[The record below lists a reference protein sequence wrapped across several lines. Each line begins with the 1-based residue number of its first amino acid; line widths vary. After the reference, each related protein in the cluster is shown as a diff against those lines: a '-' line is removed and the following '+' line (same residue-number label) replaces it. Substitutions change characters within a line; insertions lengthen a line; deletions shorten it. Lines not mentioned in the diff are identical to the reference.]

1 MGAAGTPLGRYLLG
15 ERLAMG
21 GMGEVY
27 VAVQRGLGDFEKPL
41 AVKLLLPHL
50 GEDQAAVAEFLNEAR
65 VASRLSHP
73 NVVQIF
79 DVGQEDGRYYIAM
92 ELVRGISLSGL
103 LEQLHAKAERVP
115 AALVSFI
122 AHGLL
127 DGLHHAHE
135 LKDKDGRA
143 VGLVHRDVSPHN
155 VLVSVTGE
163 VKLCDFGIA
172 RAQDTRGSTRTGSV
186 KGKPAYLAPELF
198 EGALASRGTDVFSA
212 AVTVFQVATLRSP
225 FRRETDAATMRAVMS
240 EALPALGRAD
250 LPGALDK
257 ALRWGA
263 ATHPLDR
270 APTALVLREA
280 IPTTYGPG
288 AARELGE
295 LVQRVADD
303 QVRSLES
310 RAQRTAL
317 LARGETR
324 ATRQAT
330 SSTMVER
337 MKKPRSTAAL
347 LVGALLAVAAAAGGG
362 GWYFATHSAGTVAA
376 VAPNASATQAPTV
389 ATGEPPPPT
398 PAPQPPVTAP
408 HEEEHKSAGTDVP
421 PHAHVAPSK
430 TKPDPAAPRIGY
442 LTVDAQPWAS
452 VSVRG
457 KSIGDTPLYKFPL
470 DEGEVVVVLKNPD
483 TGKSVSRK
491 VRVVR
496 GKEASL
502 KVDLK

>member
-15 ERLAMG
+15 ERLAIG

-50 GEDQAAVAEFLNEAR
+50 SEDPGAVAEFLNEAR

-92 ELVRGISLSGL
+92 ELVRGISLMGL
-103 LEQLHAKAERVP
+103 LEKLQAVGEHVP
-115 AALVSFI
+115 APLVTFI

-127 DGLHHAHE
+127 DGLHHAHA
-135 LKDKDGRA
+135 LADKDGKP

-198 EGALASRGTDVFSA
+198 EGQAASRSTDVFSA
-212 AVTVFQVATLRSP
+212 AVTVFQTATLRSP
-225 FRRETDAATMRAVMS
+225 FRRDTDAATMRAVMS

-250 LPGALDK
+250 LPGALDQ

-263 ATHPLDR
+263 ANDPLDR

-288 AARELGE
+288 AQRELGE
-295 LVQRVADD
+295 LVARVATE
-303 QVRSLES
+303 QVKSLES
-310 RAQRTAL
+310 RAQRTAQ
-317 LARGETR
+317 LARSDTR

-330 SSTMVER
+330 A
-337 MKKPRSTAAL
+337 STAVSLDDAPASRRSRAPLAL
-347 LVGALLAVAAAAGGG
+347 
-362 GWYFATHSAGTVAA
+362 AA
-376 VAPNASATQAPTV
+376 VAVLAVTAGGAWWAFSRGAPAPAPVVEAPVTP
-389 ATGEPPPPT
+389 AETPPLPPPT
-398 PAPQPPVTAP
+398 PPPEVAAPQPERAEPAPRTRVTPPRARP
-408 HEEEHKSAGTDVP
+408 EPLPSSA
-421 PHAHVAPSK
+421 
-430 TKPDPAAPRIGY
+430 AAPRIGY
-442 LTVDAQPWAS
+442 LTVDAQPWAT

-457 KSIGDTPLYKFPL
+457 KAIGDTPLYKVPL
-470 DEGEVVVVLKNPD
+470 DEGEALVLLKNPD
-483 TGKSVSRK
+483 TGKQVVRK
-491 VRVVR
+491 VKVVR
-496 GKEASL
+496 GKETSM
-502 KVDLK
+502 KVNLQ